1 MDFWYNV
8 ITTTFKTYL
17 TVFVHPIHIEGREN
31 LPKGP
36 KIVVANHSS
45 STDSFVL
52 PCIFPEKLHFLVQSE
67 LFTLPVAGKLLAW
80 ADQIPVFNGR
90 GQEAL
95 AAAREKLSQGKNI
108 ALFPEGTL
116 NHGKGLQR
124 GHTGAARLALQ
135 SDAPLVPVGIFS
147 PPKYTHPIRSHFFGR
162 QTLGGW
168 QFGGPCFVQI
178 GEPLHL
184 PREEKIENSSEA
196 INNLTDEL
204 MLRID
209 RLVQGAARAF
219 HLKIGN

>member
-1 MDFWYNV
+1 MDFWYKV
-8 ITTTFKTYL
+8 ITTSFGAYL
-17 TVFVHPIHIEGREN
+17 TLFVHPIHIEGREN

-36 KIVVANHSS
+36 KIVVANHTST
-45 STDSFVL
+45 TDSFVL
-52 PCIFPEKLHFLVQSE
+52 PWIFPEKLHFLVQSE
-67 LFTLPVAGKLLAW
+67 LFTLPIVGKMLAL
-80 ADQIPVFNGR
+80 ADQIPVFNGC

-108 ALFPEGTL
+108 ALYPEGTL

-124 GHTGAARLALQ
+124 AHTGAARLALL

-147 PPKYTHPIRSHFFGR
+147 PPKYTHPIQGHFFGR

-168 QFGGPCFVQI
+168 QVGGPCFVHI

-184 PREEKIENSSEA
+184 PREKKIENSLDA

-219 HLKIGN
+219 QLKTGD

>member
-1 MDFWYNV
+1 MDFWYKF
-8 ITTTFKTYL
+8 ITTSFGTYL
-17 TVFVHPIHIEGREN
+17 TLFVHPIRIEGREN

-45 STDSFVL
+45 TTDSFVL
-52 PCIFPEKLHFLVQSE
+52 PWIFPEKLHFLVQSE
-67 LFTLPVAGKLLAW
+67 LFTLPVVGKLLAL
-80 ADQIPVFNGR
+80 ADQIPVFKGR

-95 AAAREKLSQGKNI
+95 AAAREKLSQGRNI
-108 ALFPEGTL
+108 ALYPEGTL

-124 GHTGAARLALQ
+124 AHTGAARLALQ

-147 PPKYTHPIRSHFFGR
+147 PPKYTHPIRSHLFGR

-168 QFGGPCFVQI
+168 QFGGPCFVHI
-178 GEPLHL
+178 GEPLRL
-184 PREEKIENSSEA
+184 TRGEKIGNSSDA
-196 INNLTDEL
+196 VNDLTDEL

-219 HLKIGN
+219 RLEAGD